1 MDISATTKGTYLA
14 SMAAAWTGPNLW
26 CDDLYNNDPAV
37 LALASKATA
46 YVTFQLANYAFA
58 AGK

>member
-1 MDISATTKGTYLA
+1 MSRPLNR
-14 SMAAAWTGPNLW
+14 PNLW
-26 CDDLYNNDPAV
+26 CDNLSNNDPAV

-46 YVTFQLANYAFA
+46 YVTFQLANYALA